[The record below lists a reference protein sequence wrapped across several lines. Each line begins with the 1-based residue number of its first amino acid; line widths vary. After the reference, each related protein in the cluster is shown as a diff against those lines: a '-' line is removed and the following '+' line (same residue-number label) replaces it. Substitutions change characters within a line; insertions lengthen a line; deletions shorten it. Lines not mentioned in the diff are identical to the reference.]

1 MLKNDTT
8 KAYHRQDL
16 NDITTTTTTNTSAP
30 SSLSSS
36 TQSSS
41 LQQKVSSSCSY
52 IKREKRAETN
62 SFDSIDPTH

>member
-1 MLKNDTT
+1 MLKSDTT

-16 NDITTTTTTNTSAP
+16 NDVTTTTTTNTSAP
-30 SSLSSS
+30 
-36 TQSSS
+36 SS